1 MTRERDERATAGTR
15 ENLVRAALQEFATR
29 GYDGSSVREIC
40 AAAGVTTGALYFFFK
55 NKENLFRE
63 AISPVMEPLEDL
75 IRSVGSD
82 RVSKLIAEGQAPE
95 EGLPA
100 RARRFLEL
108 CEDGIPSDAKRAH
121 VEGAELARISR
132 DVREP
137 QRLRHVRIHPHLRR
151 NGTQKLKG
159 GAVRKDDRHNTP
171 LAWERWGSP
180 EDTLSQAG
188 LAVSPDLT
196 MVVREFTYFK
206 TM

>member
-15 ENLVRAALQEFATR
+15 ENLVRAALREFATR

-63 AISPVMEPLEDL
+63 VISPVMEPLEDL

-82 RVSKLIAEGQAPE
+82 RVSRLVAEGQVPE

-108 CEDGIPSDAKRAH
+108 CEER
-121 VEGAELARISR
+121 R
-132 DVREP
+132 DVVDVLKRNRASAVVEKV
-137 QRLRHVRIHPHLRR
+137 RGEHIAALSETIRSFLRTSGASEMAEDELVVGWLANIALRSILVVVEQEESPEEALKHLRVVSEFISA
-151 NGTQKLKG
+151 G
-159 GAVRKDDRHNTP
+159 V
-171 LAWERWGSP
+171 
-180 EDTLSQAG
+180 LS
-188 LAVSPDLT
+188 L
-196 MVVREFTYFK
+196 RR
-206 TM
+206 